1 MKINIIQF
9 LIGIS
14 IITFTLTT
22 YIVYNHSKTQE
33 SNWNGVGLN
42 PTCIRWRAERNF
54 WICTTNVIIYWA
66 TYVIYTIKNTL
77 YGEPEKEEQ
86 QEQQEEEQEEEKDE
100 KEEEKEEQEEEQ
112 EEQEQEEEK
121 EEQEEEKEEPEEE
134 KEPPV
139 DAGGKHLFLTN
150 ETLISV
156 LKMIDNLTL
165 KAVDFVEVKKNN

>member
-77 YGEPEKEEQ
+77 YKEPEKEEQ
-86 QEQQEEEQEEEKDE
+86 EQD
-100 KEEEKEEQEEEQ
+100 EEKEPEQ
-112 EEQEQEEEK
+112 EEQEQDEEQEENK
-121 EEQEEEKEEPEEE
+121 EEQEEKQDEGEQEQDKEEQ
-134 KEPPV
+134 EPLV